1 MASSSFAIRKND
13 LVVVISGKEKG
24 KTGKVLRVLSKKE
37 RVIVEKI
44 NFIKKHA
51 KPTSQ
56 QKQGGIIEKEGP
68 LHWSKVMILCGKCE
82 KPTRIAKKTLSDG
95 DKVRLCKKCGET
107 LEKK

>member
-1 MASSSFAIRKND
+1 MASSFAIRKND

-24 KTGKVLRVLSKKE
+24 KTGKVLRVLPKKE
-37 RVIVEKI
+37 RVIIEKEY
-44 NFIKKHA
+44 FIKKHA
-51 KPTSQ
+51 RRTSQ

-68 LHWSKVMILCGKCE
+68 LHWSKVMVLCSKCE
-82 KPTRIAKKTLSDG
+82 KPTRVARKTLSDG